1 MDEANNREVGRL
13 IAALR
18 KERGWSQGWLA
29 SQAGMTQSVLSR
41 IEASKREARATEL
54 ARLAKAL
61 GVGPETLL
69 EGLEE
74 AEIRGESATSDGVRP
89 ALGNDVFAEVARAN
103 SPSADLVAFLASRD
117 EAEGLDARDRM
128 EAPPDFPLRL
138 SDEHRARRG
147 IAGEGIAGEGIAG
160 EGIAGEGI
168 AGEDAAR
175 EHAREARDRNAS
187 ELRLDARTL
196 KRLERLRAEFGRPAE
211 EPASPAGMPQAPA
224 PERARTAAFT
234 PDRARGAAFTA
245 GPAGAEDRFFHIPG
259 ADLSAL
265 PLPAA
270 EVVVDYVRLRALATD
285 EERPS
290 RASWDTVDSLGRRRP
305 AGKPSGF
312 AAGRPAAAV
321 SWNEP
326 RDRYARLWR
335 HELRI
340 GVDGP
345 VPDLVPLFED
355 AGLAE
360 IVVARLA
367 AAEPVCA
374 NVTVPGAVGAGD
386 AEPRRRDAARRPD
399 DEAVSFIFV
408 NADRPVALQRHALVH
423 AFAHLVLGHGDVVDR
438 RIEWSRATPPET
450 EANDFAEEFL
460 APADAVAR
468 WYDRHGDPQ
477 PSVDVLLELAGTFGI
492 TFWAALYRSR
502 AAGRL
507 GPKPQARLSQELR
520 ARQWELLPEQSFRG
534 GLRDTLSTLGEEA
547 PLPPPGAEGVGGV
560 KPRLA
565 RSTAGSGPAVL
576 RVPSRLRIWTLQ
588 ALRGGRISLE
598 QAAATLHRPPADLA
612 SELERLGFE

>member
-1 MDEANNREVGRL
+1 MDETNDRDVGRL

-29 SQAGMTQSVLSR
+29 SRAGMTQSVLSR

-74 AEIRGESATSDGVRP
+74 AEIRDQSAAPDAVRP
-89 ALGNDVFAEVARAN
+89 ALGSDAPAGVARAN

-117 EAEGLDARDRM
+117 DADGLDAGALM
-128 EAPPDFPLRL
+128 EAPREFPLRL
-138 SDEHRARRG
+138 SDEYPAR
-147 IAGEGIAGEGIAG
+147 EDS
-160 EGIAGEGI
+160 
-168 AGEDAAR
+168 AGEDAAPR
-175 EHAREARDRNAS
+175 EHAREDHARGAWSAS
-187 ELRLDARTL
+187 ESRLDARTL
-196 KRLERLRAEFGRPAE
+196 KRLARLREESDRPAE
-211 EPASPAGMPQAPA
+211 EPARPAEMPGAPA
-224 PERARTAAFT
+224 SERARETAFS
-234 PDRARGAAFTA
+234 PDRLRGAAFTV
-245 GPAGAEDRFFHIPG
+245 GPAGAEDQFLHIP
-259 ADLSAL
+259 ATDLSAL
-265 PLPAA
+265 PPLVA
-270 EVVVDYVRLRALATD
+270 EVIADYLRMRALATD
-285 EERPS
+285 EERPWQ
-290 RASWDTVDSLGRRRP
+290 ASWDTVDSLGRRRP

-335 HELRI
+335 HELGI

-345 VPDLVPLFED
+345 VPDLVALFED

-360 IVVARLA
+360 VIVARLGTD
-367 AAEPVCA
+367 EPVCA
-374 NVTVPGAVGAGD
+374 NVTVLRAWDAGGG
-386 AEPRRRDAARRPD
+386 ARRAVSGRD
-399 DEAVSFIFV
+399 LTARAGADTVSFIFV

-423 AFAHLVLGHGDVVDR
+423 AFAHLVLGHGDVVNR
-438 RIEWSRATPPET
+438 RIEWSRATPPEV

-477 PSVDVLLELAGTFGI
+477 PSVDVLLELAGAFGI
-492 TFWAALYRSR
+492 TYWAALYRSR

-507 GPKPQARLSQELR
+507 GPKPHARLSHELR

-547 PLPPPGAEGVGGV
+547 PLPPSGAEGVGGV
-560 KPRLA
+560 KPRLT
-565 RSTAGSGPAVL
+565 RSTAGSEPAVL
-576 RVPSRLRIWTLQ
+576 RVPARLRLCTLQ
-588 ALRGGRISLE
+588 ALRGGRLSLE
-598 QAAATLHRPPADLA
+598 QGAGILHRPPAALGA
-612 SELERLGFE
+612 ELERLGLE